1 MEWFDDLCRRIY
13 AWLYV
18 RQPDEAELRAMI
30 EQIKARKAGQ

>member
-1 MEWFDDLCRRIY
+1 MERFDDLCRRIY

-30 EQIKARKAGQ
+30 EQMRSNRRG